1 LGALAVKAVTPP
13 FLCQGESVK
22 KSWLGFVMCAFIL
35 PAAAQAQ
42 SEAVAP
48 AAGAEKGKM
57 LIAANGSRLGVI
69 YRVGPDGSAQVII
82 DGRMVAVPANT
93 ISAADGKL
101 TTSLTKSQVLAL
113 H

>member
-1 LGALAVKAVTPP
+1 MQAVTPP

-22 KSWLGFVMCAFIL
+22 KSWLVIVMCAFVL

-42 SEAVAP
+42 SDAAP
-48 AAGAEKGKM
+48 ASGVEKGKM
-57 LIAANGSRLGVI
+57 LTAANGSRLGVI

-82 DGRMVAVPANT
+82 DGRMVAVPGNT